1 MFDETDILIRSL
13 PLAVLT
19 RQMAPSLSTM
29 KNIPVVS
36 LSFMLLLFVCACG
49 PKRPANEK
57 RYPLRGKVIA
67 VNKTERTAT
76 INHEDIPGYMPAM
89 TMSFKVKNDGDLV
102 MLKAGDQVS
111 ANLVVTDVD
120 SWIEVTAIVE
130 GGSPLTPTT
139 VVPGEPKPG
148 DEIPDFQLINQDGK
162 RVRLSQY
169 KGGAIALTFIY
180 TRCPMPDQCTLMSTN
195 FAAVDKAL
203 QGQPD
208 VYAKTHLL
216 TISFDPDYDTPK
228 VMRSYGA
235 SHTGKYSAET
245 FQHWEFLTGSADEVK
260 GIAQFF
266 GLRYFHDD
274 SSGEEQVIHSLRT
287 AVIGPDGKLVKLY
300 RGNEWKPE
308 QIVDDLVSLSSS
320 PASPQP

>member
-1 MFDETDILIRSL
+1 MKRIPHL
-13 PLAVLT
+13 LAF
-19 RQMAPSLSTM
+19 LSG
-29 KNIPVVS
+29 II
-36 LSFMLLLFVCACG
+36 LLFGLGCG
-49 PKRPANEK
+49 PKRAANEK
-57 RYPLRGKVIA
+57 RYPLKGKVIA
-67 VNKTERTAT
+67 VNKAERTAT
-76 INHEDIPGYMPAM
+76 IKHEDIPGYMPGM
-89 TMSFKVKNDGDLV
+89 TMAFKIKNDADLE
-102 MLKAGDQVS
+102 MLKAGDEVS

-130 GGSPLTPTT
+130 GSSPLTPTT
-139 VVPGEPKPG
+139 EVPGEPKPG

-162 RVRLSQY
+162 RIHLSQY
-169 KGGAIALTFIY
+169 RGEALALTFVY
-180 TRCPMPDQCTLMSTN
+180 TRCPQPDQCTLMSTN
-195 FAAVDKAL
+195 FASVDKAL
-203 QGQPD
+203 QAQPD

-235 SHTGKYSAET
+235 SHTGKYSDET

-287 AVIGPDGKLVKLY
+287 GIIGPDGKLFKLY
-300 RGNEWKPE
+300 RGNDWKPD
-308 QIVDDLVSLSSS
+308 QIVEDLKALANPSK
-320 PASPQP
+320 